1 MFKALN
7 LRTQSGKLKDAN
19 TKRSQKFAKFALH
32 TKYILFHQSHDQ
44 LAKPTNVR
52 A

>member
-19 TKRSQKFAKFALH
+19 TKRSQKFALH

-44 LAKPTNVR
+44 LAKSTNVS